1 MTVTSLSADVRAKGS
16 SVTMSTTAEPV
27 YVTSGLLRLT
37 RPQLVGT
44 MIGLLLAALLA
55 AIDQTIVGTAEPR
68 IIASLQG
75 FDRYPW
81 VATIYLLTSTVSVP
95 IFASLSDR
103 YGRKPFFLLGAVLFV
118 VASALCGAAGELAFL
133 PIDGMGQLIVF
144 RGLQGIGGGMVT
156 GILFTIVGDIF
167 SPLER
172 GRYQGLF
179 AALWGIASI
188 FGPTLGGWLTD
199 HWSWRACFYVNL
211 PVGAIAVAAIAIEF
225 PYMKPRGSQRRLDW
239 FGFAT
244 LIGCVVPLL
253 LALTWA
259 PQYGW
264 AAVRVVSL
272 LVLSAVMLAALL
284 YNESKAAEP
293 IIPLTMFRD
302 PIIAVCSLAAFVLG
316 IGMFGTIIYLPL
328 FMQGVLG
335 VSATQSGNLLT
346 PLLLGVVVASIIGG
360 QTISRT
366 GEYKALGIAGSVFIA
381 VGMILF
387 ARMDA
392 ATAASYVATA
402 MVIAGFGMGL
412 LQPVYTLA
420 VQNVAP
426 REHMGAATSSTI
438 FFRSIGSTV
447 GVAAFGSMMLT
458 RYHREFTQSI
468 PAGVPA
474 VALPYFENPLLLVQV
489 RPQLERAFAAAPGG
503 SELLQA
509 LLTSVKA
516 SLLHGLLAIFFWSAV
531 IMSASIVLHVI
542 LKREP
547 LRARMT
553 AETPAAAPAH

>member
-1 MTVTSLSADVRAKGS
+1 
-16 SVTMSTTAEPV
+16 MSTSSEPV

-37 RPQLVGT
+37 RPQLIGT
-44 MIGLLLAALLA
+44 MTGLLLAALLA

-81 VATIYLLTSTVSVP
+81 VATIYLLSSTVSVP

-103 YGRKPFFLLGAVLFV
+103 YGRKPFFMLGALLFV
-118 VASALCGAAGELAFL
+118 VASALCGAAGDLTFL

-199 HWSWRACFYVNL
+199 NWSWRACFYVNL
-211 PVGAIAVAAIAIEF
+211 PVGAIALAAIYFEF
-225 PYMKPRGSQRRLDW
+225 PHMKPKGSSRQLDW
-239 FGFAT
+239 GGFAT
-244 LIGCVVPLL
+244 LIGTVVPLL

-259 PQYGW
+259 TQYGW
-264 AAVRVVSL
+264 TSTR
-272 LVLSAVMLAALL
+272 VLSLIGLSVVMLVALL
-284 YNESKAAEP
+284 IVESKAAEP
-293 IIPLTMFRD
+293 IIPLELFGD
-302 PIIAVCSLAAFVLG
+302 PVIAICSTAAFVLG
-316 IGMFGTIIYLPL
+316 MGMFGTIIYLPL

-346 PLLLGVVVASIIGG
+346 PLLMGTVVASIIGG

-366 GEYKALGIAGSVFIA
+366 GEYKLQGIVGSILIA
-381 VGMILF
+381 IGMVLF
-387 ARMDA
+387 ARMDGE
-392 ATAASYVATA
+392 TARSYVAFA
-402 MVIAGFGMGL
+402 MVLAGLGMGF

-426 REHMGAATSSTI
+426 RARMGAATSSTI

-447 GVAAFGSMMLT
+447 GVAAFGSVMLT
-458 RYHREFTQSI
+458 QYHDEFTRSI
-468 PAGVPA
+468 PPGVPEQ
-474 VALPYFENPLLLVQV
+474 ALKYFENPLLLVQV
-489 RPQLERAFAAAPGG
+489 RPQLEQMFGRAPGG
-503 SELLQA
+503 LQLLQTLFLDVKTA
-509 LLTSVKA
+509 LM
-516 SLLHGLLAIFFWSAV
+516 HGLQEIFFWSAV
-531 IMSASIVLHVI
+531 IMGASIVLHLFLRRV
-542 LKREP
+542 P
-547 LRARMT
+547 LRGKPSADD
-553 AETPAAAPAH
+553 AAAAAAASVH

>member
-1 MTVTSLSADVRAKGS
+1 
-16 SVTMSTTAEPV
+16 MSTAATEPV
-27 YVTSGLLRLT
+27 FVTSGIVRLT
-37 RPQLVGT
+37 KPQLVGT
-44 MIGLLLAALLA
+44 MLGLLLGALLA
-55 AIDQTIVGTAEPR
+55 AVDQTIVGTAEPR

-81 VATIYLLTSTVSVP
+81 VATIYMLTTTVSVP

-103 YGRKPFFLLGAVLFV
+103 YGRKPFFMLGASLFV
-118 VASALCGAAGELAFL
+118 IASAFCGAAGDLSLL

-144 RGLQGIGGGMVT
+144 RGLQGIGGGMMT
-156 GILFTIVGDIF
+156 GVLFTIVGDIF

-172 GRYQGLF
+172 GRYQGYF
-179 AALWGIASI
+179 AALWGVASI

-211 PVGAIAVAAIAIEF
+211 PVGAMALAAIHFEF
-225 PYMKPRGSQRRLDW
+225 PHMKPRGSQRQLDW
-239 FGFAT
+239 GGFAT
-244 LIGCVVPLL
+244 LIGCMVPLL
-253 LALTWA
+253 LALTWVTRF
-259 PQYGW
+259 GW
-264 AAVRVVSL
+264 AAPRVVSL
-272 LVLSAVMLAALL
+272 LAVSALMLVALL

-293 IIPLTMFRD
+293 IIPLTLFRD
-302 PIIAVCSLAAFVLG
+302 PIIAVCSVAAFVLG

-346 PLLLGVVVASIIGG
+346 PLLMGVVVAATIGG
-360 QTISRT
+360 QWISRT
-366 GEYKALGIAGSVFIA
+366 GEYKNIGVVGSILIAA
-381 VGMILF
+381 GMIFF

-392 ATAASYVATA
+392 ATARWYVALG

-458 RYHREFTQSI
+458 RYHNELAQTMSQ
-468 PAGVPA
+468 VPLA
-474 VALPYFENPLLLVQV
+474 ARVYFDNPLLLFQV
-489 RPQLERAFAAAPGG
+489 RPQLERAFGAVPGG
-503 SELLQA
+503 SQLLQR
-509 LLTSVKA
+509 LLANVNTA
-516 SLLHGLLAIFFWSAV
+516 LLHGLQAVFFWSAV
-531 IMSASIVLHVI
+531 IMAVSILPHLI
-542 LKREP
+542 LKRAP
-547 LRARMT
+547 LRARMSDPT
-553 AETPAAAPAH
+553 SVPAAASSH

>member
-1 MTVTSLSADVRAKGS
+1 
-16 SVTMSTTAEPV
+16 MSTAIAEPV
-27 YVTSGLLRLT
+27 YVTSGLIRLT
-37 RPQLVGT
+37 KRQLIGT
-44 MIGLLLAALLA
+44 MTGLLLAALLA

-81 VATIYLLTSTVSVP
+81 VATIYLLSSTVSVP

-103 YGRKPFFLLGAVLFV
+103 YGRKPFFLLGATLFV
-118 VASALCGAAGELAFL
+118 LSSALCGAAGEFAFL

-144 RGLQGIGGGMVT
+144 RGLQGIGGGMVI

-179 AALWGIASI
+179 AALWGVASI

-211 PVGAIAVAAIAIEF
+211 PLGAIAVAAIHFQF
-225 PYMKPRGSQRRLDW
+225 PNMKPRRVMHQLDW
-239 FGFAT
+239 GGFAT
-244 LIGCVVPLL
+244 LIGWIVPLL

-259 PQYGW
+259 TQYGW
-264 AAVRVVSL
+264 TATRVVSL
-272 LVLSAVMLAALL
+272 LVVSAVMLVALL
-284 YNESKAAEP
+284 YNESRAAEP
-293 IIPLTMFRD
+293 IIPLVFFRD
-302 PIIAVCSLAAFVLG
+302 PVIAVCSLAAFLLG
-316 IGMFGTIIYLPL
+316 VGMFGTIIYLPL

-346 PLLLGVVVASIIGG
+346 PLLMGVVVASIVGG
-360 QTISRT
+360 QMISRT
-366 GEYKALGIAGSVFIA
+366 GEYKMLGVVGSVLVA

-392 ATAASYVATA
+392 TTARLYVAWA
-402 MVIAGFGMGL
+402 MVVAGFGMGL

-426 REHMGAATSSTI
+426 RERMGAATSSTI

-447 GVAAFGSMMLT
+447 GVAAFGSLMLT
-458 RYHREFTQSI
+458 RYHNEFTRTI
-468 PAGVPA
+468 PAVVPPR
-474 VALPYFENPLLLVQV
+474 ALPYFENPLLLMQM
-489 RPQLERAFAAAPGG
+489 RPQLEQLFGGVPGG
-503 SELLQA
+503 AALLQQ
-509 LLTSVKA
+509 LLIGVKA
-516 SLLHGLLAIFFWSAV
+516 GLLHGLQEIFFWSAV
-531 IMSASIVLHVI
+531 IMTASILPHLL

-547 LRARMT
+547 LRARAPLDST
-553 AETPAAAPAH
+553 AATAAAASTH